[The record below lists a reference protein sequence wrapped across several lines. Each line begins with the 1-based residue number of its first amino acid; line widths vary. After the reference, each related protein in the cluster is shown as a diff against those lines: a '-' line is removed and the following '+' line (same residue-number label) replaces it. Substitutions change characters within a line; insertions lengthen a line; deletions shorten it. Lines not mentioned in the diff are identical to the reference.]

1 MLAVTPAEVLGARG
15 YSPFCAVSVLGTI
28 HALADAS
35 HSKAMSDLVTEGKWK
50 GELLFSLGKVG
61 PPRYANFIGRYR
73 DDPDAEVRAG
83 VAAGLGLIDNEPVTV
98 PVLVT
103 MLAKNDD
110 AFHVKWE
117 AAHSLILI
125 AKRKTP
131 DGVRRRVIELFKEP
145 NAMTA
150 TLAARVLASTGD
162 TRGVDKL
169 RELTVHA
176 DRSVRAEAV
185 LALGELADAGSREAV
200 TRRLTDDAVSV
211 RAAAIYALART
222 AGAPALPALRKA
234 TEDALAYERR
244 LDAQATPG
252 PAQDAARTTYGIGEF
267 DLRETLQEAI
277 GLAQKPRGR

>member
-1 MLAVTPAEVLGARG
+1 LLAVTPAEVLGARG